1 MPTIAVLRPGD
12 PAARD
17 DLVVGTFG
25 RGFYVLDDYS
35 PLRTA
40 DDGGAEGAGH
50 PLPGAQRRD
59 LHPSVELGFPGKG
72 FQGAH
77 FYTAPNPPF
86 GAVVTYHLA
95 EGMATLAEARRER
108 EKEAWEAAGAARE
121 RERKDRKGSPTETPQ
136 MPYPSWDELRAE
148 SREEDPVVL
157 LTVRDEDGEVVRRLT
172 GPVKKGIHRVAW
184 DLRLPAAD
192 PASVEEAGP
201 RNPWESPPRGPMVVP
216 GTYTV
221 ELAQRVRGIDAPLSE
236 PQSFEA
242 VPLGLARLAAADRVE
257 VHAFQRRTA
266 RLQRAVLGAVRA
278 AGEASDRLAHLE
290 VAWLATPAADPAL
303 RTEIDALQDRLED
316 LGVELTGDPVV
327 RGRNEPSPA
336 SIVERV
342 QQVVFGHWTTT
353 AGVTATHRA
362 NYDAAAAAFAEVLPE
377 LRRLLESDLPAL
389 EARMEAAGAPWT
401 PGRLPRWDRE

>member
-1 MPTIAVLRPGD
+1 M
-12 PAARD
+12 
-17 DLVVGTFG
+17 
-25 RGFYVLDDYS
+25 
-35 PLRTA
+35 
-40 DDGGAEGAGH
+40 
-50 PLPGAQRRD
+50 
-59 LHPSVELGFPGKG
+59 
-72 FQGAH
+72 
-77 FYTAPNPPF
+77 
-86 GAVVTYHLA
+86 
-95 EGMATLAEARRER
+95 
-108 EKEAWEAAGAARE
+108 
-121 RERKDRKGSPTETPQ
+121 
-136 MPYPSWDELRAE
+136 
-148 SREEDPVVL
+148 VL

-201 RNPWESPPRGPMVVP
+201 RPPWEPPPMGPMVVP

-221 ELAQRVRGIDAPLSE
+221 ELAQRVRGVDAPLSA

-242 VPLGLARLAAADRVE
+242 VPLGLARLAAADRAE

-266 RLQRAVLGAVRA
+266 RLQRSVLGAVRA
-278 AGEASDRLAHLE
+278 AGEADERLAHLE

-303 RTEIDALQDRLED
+303 RGEIDALQARLAD

-327 RGRNEPSPA
+327 RGHNEPSPA

-377 LRRLLESDLPAL
+377 LRRLLEDDLPAL

-401 PGRLPRWDRE
+401 PGRLPTWQPE